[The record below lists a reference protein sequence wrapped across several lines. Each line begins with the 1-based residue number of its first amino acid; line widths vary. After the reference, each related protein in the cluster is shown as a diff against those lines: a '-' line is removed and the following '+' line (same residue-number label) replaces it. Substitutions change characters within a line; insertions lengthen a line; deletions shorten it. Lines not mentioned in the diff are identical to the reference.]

1 MIIKPDEF
9 QVIALPKEIKNKNT
23 KNNTLNIENI
33 TINASKSVKLLG
45 LSTDNKLN
53 FE

>member
-33 TINASKSVKLLG
+33 KISQTISIIN
-45 LSTDNKLN
+45 
-53 FE
+53 